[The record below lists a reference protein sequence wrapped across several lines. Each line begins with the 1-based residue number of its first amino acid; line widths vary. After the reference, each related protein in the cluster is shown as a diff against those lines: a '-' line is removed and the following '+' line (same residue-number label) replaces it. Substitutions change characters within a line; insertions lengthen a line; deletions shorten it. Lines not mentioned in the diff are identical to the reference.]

1 MAGRLEG
8 KRVLISQSND
18 YMGPATIELFEREGA
33 IVLADR
39 RDLTLRGAAT
49 EMVDEAGTVD
59 ILVANLGCTI
69 DPYVPAHEMPD
80 EGWHHMFDIM
90 VHPLHEMC
98 RAVLPQMYR
107 RRKGKVVV
115 YGSASGI
122 RWVKGVS
129 AYSAA
134 RTAQIGYVRSIAGE
148 AAPHNVQ
155 VNLIAQHFTR
165 NPSYFPDDF
174 VESELCAE
182 WLKDCPA
189 GRLATGEEDALLAL
203 FLASGESD
211 FITGAAIPFT
221 GGWHL

>member
-1 MAGRLEG
+1 MVAEAGEID
-8 KRVLISQSND
+8 VLI
-18 YMGPATIELFEREGA
+18 
-33 IVLADR
+33 
-39 RDLTLRGAAT
+39 
-49 EMVDEAGTVD
+49 
-59 ILVANLGCTI
+59 ANLGCTI
-69 DPYVPAHEMPD
+69 DPYVPAEQMSD

-90 VHPLHEMC
+90 VHPLHGMC
-98 RAVLPQMYR
+98 RTVLPQMYAR
-107 RRKGKVVV
+107 KKGKIVVF
-115 YGSASGI
+115 GSASGI
-122 RWVKGVS
+122 KWVKGVS

-134 RTAQIGYVRSIAGE
+134 RTAQIGYVRSVAGE

-174 VESELCAE
+174 VDSELCKQ

-203 FLASGESD
+203 FLASNESD